1 MINFYKFHIVKKSR
15 YPKSRGYFCR
25 GDRSD
30 IYLIDII
37 KFQWKMM
44 KIKFLGAAGTVTGSK
59 YLITI
64 KNRHIMVDCGLFQGL
79 KPLRNLNWENLPFDI
94 TMIDAVLITHAHIDH
109 TGYLPKLV
117 KSGYKGPIYATPATA
132 DLCSILLP
140 DSGSIQE
147 EDARQANKHQYS
159 KHHPA
164 LPLYT
169 KDEAEA
175 VLEQF
180 KVIQFNQQI
189 TIAPGIE
196 AIWHRAG
203 HILGA
208 AFIQLKAEGKEL
220 VFSGDMGRFHDPV
233 MHAPVYMKSADYL
246 ILESTYGD
254 RLHSNENPHDLIAK
268 VINKTVKKNGT
279 VLIPAFAVG
288 RAQAIL
294 YYLSKLK
301 EQDMI
306 PDIPVFLDSPMSIK
320 ATKLLQKYVN
330 EHRLSEEQCEK
341 ACNVAEYIRTQKE
354 SKELFNV
361 HGPKI
366 IISASGM
373 LTGGRILH
381 HLSYFGPDPD
391 NTILIVGYQAAGTRG
406 RHLLEGK
413 KSVKIHG
420 RMVNVNA
427 TVEYISSFS
436 AHADYKDILEWLE
449 HFKKKPRKIFITH
462 GEPVSSENLKKEIEE
477 KFDVKC
483 HIPKYLE
490 EDYLD

>member
-1 MINFYKFHIVKKSR
+1 
-15 YPKSRGYFCR
+15 
-25 GDRSD
+25 
-30 IYLIDII
+30 
-37 KFQWKMM
+37 M

-64 KNRHIMVDCGLFQGL
+64 KNKNILVDCGLFQGL
-79 KPLRNLNWENLPFDI
+79 KLLRILNWEELPFDI

-117 KSGYKGPIYATPATA
+117 KAGYKGPIYATHATV

-140 DSGSIQE
+140 DSGTIQE
-147 EDARQANKHQYS
+147 EDAKRANKEHYT

-175 VLEQF
+175 ALAQF
-180 KVIQFNQQI
+180 KAIEFNQKI
-189 TIAPGIE
+189 NIAPDID
-196 AIWHRAG
+196 ATWHRAG

-208 AFIQLKAEGKEL
+208 AFIKLQAEGKEV
-220 VFSGDMGRFHDPV
+220 VFSGDMGRFNDPV
-233 MHAPVYMKSADYL
+233 MHAPVNMKSADYL

-254 RLHSNENPHDLIAK
+254 RLHSNENPHNLIAK
-268 VINKTVKKNGT
+268 AINETVKNNGT
-279 VLIPAFAVG
+279 ILIPAFAVG
-288 RAQAIL
+288 RAQSIL

-320 ATKLLQKYVN
+320 ATKLLEKYVN
-330 EHRLSEEQCEK
+330 EHRLNEEQCEQ
-341 ACNVAEYIRTQKE
+341 ACNVAAYIRTTKE

-361 HGPKI
+361 QGSKI

-373 LTGGRILH
+373 MTGGRVLH
-381 HLSYFGPDPD
+381 HLSHFGPDP
-391 NTILIVGYQAAGTRG
+391 NNMILIVGYQAAGTRG
-406 RHLLEGK
+406 RDLLEGK
-413 KSVKIHG
+413 NAIKIHG
-420 RMVNVNA
+420 RAVKINA
-427 TVEYISSFS
+427 KVEYISSFS

-449 HFKKKPRKIFITH
+449 HFKDPPKKVFITH
-462 GEPVSSENLKKEIEE
+462 GEPASSENLKKEIEK
-477 KFDVKC
+477 KFGWNC
-483 HIPKYLE
+483 YIPKYLE